1 MKRAMMRLGRAIV
14 IAALTLPLCSCQGW
28 QSSLDPQGPKAEAI
42 ADLFWIFTAV
52 CMLVWVF
59 VVAFL
64 AAAIWR
70 RHGERP
76 DPLATDAA
84 QERRFTIVVSTFVAL
99 TAVTLIALTAFSYAG
114 QKGLFDRHEGRI
126 NLKIVGHQWWWEV
139 RYQHPEPQRSFT
151 TANEIHIP
159 VGEPVRIEL
168 ESSDVIHSFWVP
180 SLMGKQDLITGRQNL
195 IQIQAD
201 REGVYR
207 GQCAEFCGLQH
218 AHMSF
223 LVVARPREEF
233 EAWRNQQISARQPPQ
248 DEERQEGER
257 VFLSNPCVMCHTVR
271 GTSAGG
277 KVGPDLTHVGSRQY
291 IASGTL
297 PTSRGTLAAWIV
309 DPHSVKP
316 GVHMP
321 LIKLQSHELHP
332 LVSYLDGLK

>member
-1 MKRAMMRLGRAIV
+1 MRR
-14 IAALTLPLCSCQGW
+14 AALLSLLATALAGCQGW
-28 QSSLDPQGPKAEAI
+28 QSSLDPQGPKADAI
-42 ADLFWIFTAV
+42 ADLFWIFTGV
-52 CMLVWVF
+52 CALVWVL
-59 VVAFL
+59 VMVFL
-64 AAAIWR
+64 IGALLR

-76 DPLATDAA
+76 DPLATDPM
-84 QERRFTIVVSTFVAL
+84 QERRFTIVVSTFVGL
-99 TAVTLIALTAFSYAG
+99 TTVTLIALTAFSYAG
-114 QKGLFDRHEGRI
+114 QKRLFDQHEGRVT
-126 NLKIVGHQWWWEV
+126 LKVTGHQWWWEV
-139 RYQHPEPQRSFT
+139 RYEDAEPHRSFT

-159 VGEPVRIEL
+159 VGEPVRIKL

-195 IQIQAD
+195 IQIQAG

-207 GQCAEFCGLQH
+207 GQCAEFCGWQH

-223 LVVARPREEF
+223 LVVARPKEEF
-233 EAWRNQQISARQPPQ
+233 EAWRNGQISARQPPED
-248 DEERQEGER
+248 DERKEGER

-277 KVGPDLTHVGSRQY
+277 RVGPDLTHVGSRRY

-309 DPHSVKP
+309 DPQGIKP

-321 LIKLQSHELHP
+321 LIKLQPHELNP